1 MSKSQI
7 AREQDIARS
16 TVYEE
21 LKRGTVGQ
29 MDGGYRQYMRYFVSL

>member
-21 LKRGTVGQ
+21 LKREPSGGW
-29 MDGGYRQYMRYFVSL
+29 MADG